1 MMDRRTLLK
10 RSLALAAFYGLPAA
24 PLLAATRDMPE
35 IADGEPSEFSF
46 EWLQRLAKEMA
57 NSSYQNNVRELPSTL
72 ANMTPQDY
80 NAIGYDPGHSLW
92 HGLDGELDV
101 QFFHVGMGF
110 NQPVRMYALD
120 PDSHQAREIH
130 FDPEI
135 FRYDDADVDVAQL
148 EGEDTLGFAGFRV
161 FKAPSL
167 TERDIVSFLG
177 ASYFRAV
184 DDTYQYGISA
194 RGLAVNT
201 FAESEDEEFPT
212 YTRFW
217 LETPEP
223 DSTTFT
229 AYALLDSPKVA
240 GAYRFVI
247 HCEAERVVM
256 EIDKHLYPRE
266 AIEQLGIAPM
276 TSMFS
281 CGTHQRRMCDT
292 IHPQIHDSDRLTMWR
307 GNGEWVC
314 RPLNNPPKL
323 QYNSFADDAPKG
335 FGLLQTERDFDA
347 YEDVIGNY
355 HERPSLWVEPRN
367 DWGKGEIQMM
377 EIPTTGETM
386 DNVVAFWKPSKA
398 VEPGDSLNFTYR
410 LYWSAQAPVTT
421 DLARIRAT
429 RSGMGDFTEGWA
441 PGEHYPEEWARRF
454 AVDYVGGD
462 ILRIAKNGPPIMAQ
476 LDVSRGK
483 TSDIQIFQ
491 VEEFEGIRVIFDWYP
506 TEDSVDPI
514 DMRMVLEGD
523 GDALSETWLYQY
535 FPPPPEQREHPPHPL
550 DA

>member
-24 PLLAATRDMPE
+24 PLLAATRGIPE
-35 IADGEPSEFSF
+35 IADGEPSDFSF
-46 EWLQRLAKEMA
+46 EWLQRVAKEMA
-57 NSSYQNNVRELPSTL
+57 NASYQDNVRELPSTL
-72 ANMTPQDY
+72 AEMTPQDY

-110 NQPVRMYALD
+110 NQPVRMFALD
-120 PDSHQAREIH
+120 PDSRRAREIH
-130 FDPEI
+130 FDPSL
-135 FRYDDADVDVAQL
+135 FRYDKADVDVSQF
-148 EGEDTLGFAGFRV
+148 EDDEALGFAGFRV

-201 FAESEDEEFPT
+201 FAESTKEEFPT

-307 GNGEWVC
+307 GNGEWIY

-367 DWGKGEIQMM
+367 DWGKGDLQLM

-386 DNVVAFWKPSKA
+386 DNIVAFWKPSKA
-398 VEPGDSLNFTYR
+398 IEPGDSLNFAYR

-421 DLARIRAT
+421 DLARVRAT
-429 RSGMGDFTEGWA
+429 RSGMGGFKEGWA

-454 AVDYVGGD
+454 AVDYIGGD

-476 LDVSRGK
+476 LEVSRGK
-483 TSDIQIFQ
+483 TGDIQIFQ

-506 TEDSVDPI
+506 TEDSVEPI

-523 GDALSETWLYQY
+523 GETLSETWLYQY

-550 DA
+550 DD